1 MGICESAKNT
11 AKETFDSAKSKI
23 KGILDD
29 ENKYLNFTGD
39 IFDKYDKD
47 KSGFIEQAE
56 LKEVINELASKL
68 NQETNIS
75 EDVVK
80 KALDEIDTDTDGKI
94 SKTEFCNTSRI
105 KLLQKL
111 FNK

>member
-47 KSGFIEQAE
+47 KTGIY
-56 LKEVINELASKL
+56 
-68 NQETNIS
+68 
-75 EDVVK
+75 
-80 KALDEIDTDTDGKI
+80 
-94 SKTEFCNTSRI
+94 
-105 KLLQKL
+105 
-111 FNK
+111 